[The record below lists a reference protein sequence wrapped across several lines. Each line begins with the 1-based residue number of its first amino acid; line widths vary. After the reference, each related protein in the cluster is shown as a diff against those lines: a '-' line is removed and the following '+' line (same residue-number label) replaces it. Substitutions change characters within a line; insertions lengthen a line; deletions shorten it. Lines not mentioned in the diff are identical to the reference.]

1 MRVPCLEPV
10 LLCQNKLRF
19 EELCPWLQFRGH
31 SEAAAH
37 PPGPGHTLAGGEN
50 SHGAQR
56 VAPAPT
62 APPDGLWVPPLQKG
76 LERVASGKVTLAR
89 DRFL

>member
-1 MRVPCLEPV
+1 MAAV
-10 LLCQNKLRF
+10 QGALRS
-19 EELCPWLQFRGH
+19 CCAPPRPSATRWLVERTAMGHRG
-31 SEAAAH
+31 SLQ
-37 PPGPGHTLAGGEN
+37 P
-50 SHGAQR
+50 
-56 VAPAPT
+56 PT